1 MYVYHYKGYQ
11 IYQLCLHINSIT
23 LFWLFDFKK
32 KNVFV
37 QFTYYKLSIIVC
49 CYLPLRFSVELFV
62 SKGLIQAEPAV
73 SKNVST
79 STKGNKNENKIKAK
93 LNNFI

>member
-1 MYVYHYKGYQ
+1 MLLPFSEILGG
-11 IYQLCLHINSIT
+11 
-23 LFWLFDFKK
+23 
-32 KNVFV
+32 
-37 QFTYYKLSIIVC
+37 II
-49 CYLPLRFSVELFV
+49 V